1 MPTIITSGAA
11 SAQGFGGQRINPYFF
26 NTLRY
31 SGINTS
37 VDFGCNNSVSDGK
50 GNTYYIGT
58 QDYSSDG
65 VNYYTIPSVFAVNRY
80 GVVIWKKII
89 DDDLTRNYSGV
100 SIAYGPSGHVY
111 VLITPKT
118 LYISRVASLYKLRA
132 DTGGLVTLKGI
143 SGSGGLHKGLKIA
156 LDAAENVYV
165 CLGANLSYDGILTLK
180 FDDGLN
186 LQWDYEYRGTG
197 ADYLTGVSLAVDT
210 NGNVYAVG
218 QYFDPN
224 AYSKAG
230 KTVLVK
236 YSTNGFVQWARGFG
250 TSTGAVYFDVSDEKV
265 SPVAVDGEGNVYL
278 YGAAY
283 TGYTPQ
289 NYLVKLNSSGT
300 IQWQR
305 LITEGYPKAVC
316 CDPAGNVYIL
326 SGNQT
331 NAVVVN
337 GYFPTITKVN
347 SSGSRLWTNYISRTN
362 RSNQTIATPLFNISA
377 TNNEINVV
385 GWLNET
391 SASARRVWDIL
402 KLPADGSR
410 LGKFT
415 QALTGDSYYFT
426 KASVD
431 FNSTN
436 NNAPS
441 TLSTSDFNGPLTT
454 YTVSASVTND
464 PFTGFYTVI
473 I

>member
-11 SAQGFGGQRINPYFF
+11 SAQGFGGQRISPYFF

-31 SGINTS
+31 NGINSS
-37 VDFGCNNSVSDGK
+37 VDFGCNDSVSDNN

-65 VNYYTIPSVFAVNRY
+65 VTYYTIPSVFAVNRY
-80 GVVIWKKII
+80 GVVIWKKYI
-89 DDDLTRNYSGV
+89 DDDLARNYSGV
-100 SIAYGPSGHVY
+100 SIAYAPSGHIY

-118 LYISRVASLYKLRA
+118 VYASRVASVYKLWA
-132 DTGGLVTLKGI
+132 ETGFLIDLVGI

-165 CLGANLSYDGILTLK
+165 CLGGNLSYDGMLTLK
-180 FDDGLN
+180 FNDNLT
-186 LQWDYEYRGTG
+186 LQWDKEYRGTG
-197 ADYLTGVSLAVDT
+197 TDYLTGVSLAVDS
-210 NGNVYAVG
+210 NGNVYAAG
-218 QYFDPN
+218 QYFDPDN
-224 AYSKAG
+224 SNKTG

-236 YSTNGFVQWARGFG
+236 YSTGGSILWSRGFG
-250 TSTGAVYFDVSDEKV
+250 ISYGSSYFDVSNEKV
-265 SPVAVDGEGNVYL
+265 SPVAVDSEGNVYL
-278 YGAAY
+278 YGGAFLFN
-283 TGYTPQ
+283 PP

-300 IQWQR
+300 ILWQR
-305 LITEGYPKAVC
+305 LITEGFPKAVC

-326 SGNQT
+326 SGEYT
-331 NAVVVN
+331 NTVAVN

-362 RSNQTIATPLFNISA
+362 RSAQTIATPLFNISA
-377 TNNEINVV
+377 TNNEVNVT
-385 GWLNET
+385 GWLNELSMST
-391 SASARRVWDIL
+391 RRVWDIL

-431 FNSTN
+431 FTSTT

-441 TLSTSDFNGPLTT
+441 TLSTASFEGPLTT
-454 YTVSASVTND
+454 YTPAASVIND
-464 PFTGFYTVI
+464 PNTGFFTVI
-473 I
+473 L